1 MDRLCRGS
9 FQAAAVVPIP
19 RTGNEAAEALHISSD
34 DLNGKDSGS
43 RVSREHDGASLRE
56 MELAA
61 AEHGTYYF
69 RTEGR
74 KVRLQMRE
82 GFTVLPQF
90 FFPGVLYD
98 PVQLFDKSGF
108 VLRQGLQKLKRIGR
122 AEGGKFHRDLQAF
135 Q

>member
-9 FQAAAVVPIP
+9 FQAAAVPIP

-34 DLNGKDSGS
+34 DLNGRDSGS
-43 RVSREHDGASLRE
+43 LEHDGASLRE

-98 PVQLFDKSGF
+98 PVQLFDKGGF

-122 AEGGKFHRDLQAF
+122 AEGGKFYGDLQAF